1 MVYDFKSILPNKSA
15 LIAVVLLCVSG
26 AANSVEVIAN
36 HGAEPIRPIL
46 NRILGENEKKPVE
59 VPDNVSQMTKMLVF
73 PFEPATATVGRWES
87 KDFEKPM
94 DKLAIRPLAIIGSDP
109 VSLAWLHA
117 NLSQLQTLSAGLV
130 VVEAKSAEDIRKI
143 TGIYGQEVYPAQRSD
158 SLLQQYHITH
168 YPVLITENGV
178 YQ

>member
-1 MVYDFKSILPNKSA
+1 MGF
-15 LIAVVLLCVSG
+15 SG
-26 AANSVEVIAN
+26 AAHSLEVIAN

-46 NRILGENEKKPVE
+46 NRILGENDKTPVE
-59 VPDNVSQMTKMLVF
+59 VPDNVSQMTQLMVF
-73 PFEPATATVGRWES
+73 PFKPATASVGRWES

-94 DKLAIRPLAIIGSDP
+94 DNLAIKPLAIIGSDP

-117 NLSQLQTLSAGLV
+117 NLSQLQNLSAGVV
-130 VVEAKSAEDIRKI
+130 VVEANSADDIRKI
-143 TGIYGQEVYPAQRSD
+143 TSIYGQEVYPAQRSD
-158 SLLQQYHITH
+158 GLLEQYQITH